1 MIGEF
6 IMRCLH
12 VRTNAHVLHLKTR
25 SYAAHVALGEFYEGL
40 VDLVDRYAEA
50 YQGYFGLI
58 DGYQGRYTHVDDPER
73 LISALCEYVDEN
85 RDALA
90 KDEPMLQ
97 AILDDLC
104 ELCASATYKL
114 KFLK

>member
-25 SYAAHVALGEFYEGL
+25 SYATHVALGEFYDGL
-40 VDLVDRYAEA
+40 VDCVDRYAEA

-58 DGYQGRYTHVDDPER
+58 ENISGAYHPVDDP
-73 LISALCEYVDEN
+73 LKMISGLCEFVDYN
-85 RDALA
+85 REELSA
-90 KDEPMLQ
+90 DEPMLQ
-97 AILDDLC
+97 AILDDIC
-104 ELCASATYKL
+104 ELCSTTTYKL

>member
-25 SYAAHVALGEFYEGL
+25 SYATHVALGEFYDGL
-40 VDLVDRYAEA
+40 VDLVDQYAEA

-58 DGYQGRYTHVDDPER
+58 ENISGAYRPVDDPVKM
-73 LISALCEYVDEN
+73 ISGLCEYIDDNREELSADE
-85 RDALA
+85 D
-90 KDEPMLQ
+90 MLKN
-97 AILDDLC
+97 ILD
-104 ELCASATYKL
+104 ELCALCASTTYKL